1 MMITAAGV
9 HDAGDDA
16 IQIYVE
22 RRWLLHEEGHRGA
35 GKLVL
40 ARSMPKFHAQVPLLP
55 IIKAKFS

>member
-9 HDAGDDA
+9 HDEGDDA

-40 ARSMPKFHAQVPLLP
+40 ARSMPRPCPSTVTPNHQ
-55 IIKAKFS
+55 AKV

>member
-22 RRWLLHEEGHRGA
+22 RRWLVREKGARGA
-35 GKLVL
+35 GACLGT
-40 ARSMPKFHAQVPLLP
+40 FHAQVPCP
-55 IIKAKFS
+55 STVTPNHQAKV

>member
-22 RRWLLHEEGHRGA
+22 RRWLVREKGARGA

-55 IIKAKFS
+55 IIKPKFS